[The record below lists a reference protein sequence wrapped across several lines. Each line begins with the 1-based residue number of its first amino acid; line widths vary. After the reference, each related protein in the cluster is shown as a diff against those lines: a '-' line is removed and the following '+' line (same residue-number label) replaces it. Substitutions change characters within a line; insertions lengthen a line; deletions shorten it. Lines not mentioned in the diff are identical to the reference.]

1 MKKIIRYCQ
10 VFFFFFLSLLTLCRS
25 EAVGMGIIRIFY
37 CSVNFFRP
45 DKTHT
50 KPEKCPE
57 MRSSEGG
64 GSEIGLTTSTILR
77 WNDGH

>member
-1 MKKIIRYCQ
+1 M
-10 VFFFFFLSLLTLCRS
+10 S
-25 EAVGMGIIRIFY
+25 IIRIFY

-57 MRSSEGG
+57 TKRSSKGG
-64 GSEIGLTTSTILR
+64 GSEVGLTTRTILR
-77 WNDGH
+77 WHDGH

>member
-1 MKKIIRYCQ
+1 
-10 VFFFFFLSLLTLCRS
+10 
-25 EAVGMGIIRIFY
+25 MGIIRIFY
-37 CSVNFFRP
+37 YSVNFFRP

-57 MRSSEGG
+57 TKRSSKGG
-64 GSEIGLTTSTILR
+64 GSEVGLTTRTILR